1 MGADGRGFCPRGRLF
16 TWALKKRSS
25 FQCEGDLALR
35 GLSQEE
41 GGIAMG
47 LPAAFTGRVL
57 GAVTSKSLI
66 WGSAGDG
73 DVPEPDPT
81 MREKGQVTG
90 SSCARSPPAVT

>member
-1 MGADGRGFCPRGRLF
+1 
-16 TWALKKRSS
+16 
-25 FQCEGDLALR
+25 
-35 GLSQEE
+35 
-41 GGIAMG
+41 MG
-47 LPAAFTGRVL
+47 LPAAFMGRVL
-57 GAVTSKSLI
+57 GEVTSKSLI